1 MFIKGRGS
9 LVEPDEEDDEEPDLK
24 KKKELAASATCR
36 PEEGESGE
44 SQKESTWKEQCP
56 RAPGSTDTS
65 LIRAFLF

>member
-1 MFIKGRGS
+1 M
-9 LVEPDEEDDEEPDLK
+9 EPDEEDDEEPDLK

>member
-36 PEEGESGE
+36 PEEGE
-44 SQKESTWKEQCP
+44 
-56 RAPGSTDTS
+56 RARKKALGKSNAQGPQVPQ
-65 LIRAFLF
+65 IRL